1 MRRRPAA
8 LAVAAVLVGGLAACG
23 AESGAPSLTWYI
35 NPDDGGQAEIASRCT
50 EQADGA
56 YTISTELLPLEAADQ
71 REQLSRRLAANDD
84 SIDLMSLD
92 PIYIPEFAEADW
104 LAPVPDDV
112 GEAVTSD
119 VVQGAL
125 DFSTWRDELV
135 VAPFWANTQLL
146 WYRESVAEEAGLD
159 PANEPVTWD
168 QLITVA
174 EEQDKVLSLH
184 GVRAEA
190 YTVWINALVMSAGG
204 EVLAN
209 PEADAEDLQIDLE
222 NDAGRAAAEIISTIA
237 SEGLGGPGLPN
248 QDEEAAMLQFRGD
261 DGSFMVNWP
270 FVYAATVA
278 GVEDGSIDQAVLD
291 DIAWAAYPQVGD
303 QDSRPPLGGIGL
315 GVGANSQHV
324 EEAYD
329 AVECIV
335 TPENQAYYFVSNG
348 NPPAS
353 SAAYDDPEVQD
364 TFPMADVI
372 EQSLE
377 NAGSRPQSPFYN
389 EVSTGL
395 QNTWHPPTQV
405 DPQATPSEAEEFI
418 TAVLRGERLL

>member
-23 AESGAPSLTWYI
+23 AESGPPSLTWYI
-35 NPDDGGQAEIASRCT
+35 NPDDGGQAEIAARCT

-56 YTISTELLPLEAADQ
+56 YTIQTELLPREASDQ

-104 LAPVPDDV
+104 LAPVSDDV
-112 GEAVTSD
+112 AETVTAD

-125 DFSTWRDELV
+125 EFSTWRDEIV

-146 WYRESVAEEAGLD
+146 WYRKSVAEQAGLD
-159 PANEPVTWD
+159 PENEPVTWQQIID
-168 QLITVA
+168 A
-174 EEQDKVLSLH
+174 ASEQDKDI
-184 GVRAEA
+184 GVQGIRAEA

-204 EVLAN
+204 EILPN
-209 PEADAEDLQIDLE
+209 PEAEADELQIALD
-222 NDAGRAAAEIISTIA
+222 NDAGHRAAQIISTIA

-248 QDEEAAMLQFRGD
+248 QDENAAMLQFRSD
-261 DGSFMVNWP
+261 NGSFMVNWP
-270 FVYAATVA
+270 FVYTATVA
-278 GVEDGSIDQAVLD
+278 GVEDGTLSQDLLD
-291 DIAWAAYPQVGD
+291 DIGWTTYPQVGD

-315 GVGANSQHV
+315 GVGANSQYV
-324 EEAYD
+324 EESYD
-329 AVECIV
+329 AIECIV

-353 SAAYDDPEVQD
+353 SAAYDDPEVQE

-377 NAGSRPQSPFYN
+377 NAGPRPQTPFYN

-395 QNTWHPPTQV
+395 QNTWHPPTEV
-405 DPQATPSEAEEFI
+405 DPQGTPSEAEEFI

>member
-8 LAVAAVLVGGLAACG
+8 LAIAAVLVGGLAACG
-23 AESGAPSLTWYI
+23 AESAPPSLTWYI

-56 YTISTELLPLEAADQ
+56 YTIQTESLPREASDQ

-248 QDEEAAMLQFRGD
+248 QDAEAAMLQFRGD

-270 FVYAATVA
+270 FVYAATGA
-278 GVEDGSIDQAVLD
+278 GAQDGGLARAALGAS
-291 DIAWAAYPQVGD
+291 AWAAYPQVGG
-303 QDSRPPLGGIGL
+303 QDSRPPRGGLGP
-315 GVGANSQHV
+315 GVGANSQPV

-335 TPENQAYYFVSNG
+335 TPENQAFYFATNG
-348 NPPAS
+348 NPPA
-353 SAAYDDPEVQD
+353 
-364 TFPMADVI
+364 
-372 EQSLE
+372 
-377 NAGSRPQSPFYN
+377 
-389 EVSTGL
+389 
-395 QNTWHPPTQV
+395 
-405 DPQATPSEAEEFI
+405 
-418 TAVLRGERLL
+418 